1 MAETIRGVGVSPG
14 FAIGPAYVLPAV
26 GDAPAGGYP
35 ERPLPAAGSPEDE
48 ERAFGDAVASGVEQ
62 LAEIASRLRSKGHE
76 AEAGIMEAQ
85 ALMLQD
91 PSFGEAVRQR
101 IAFGE
106 VATQAVQE
114 VAAEFKARFEEIED
128 EYLRARA
135 ADVQDIAD
143 RIYRNLRP
151 DEEAAP
157 DHPYVLLAHDLTPSQ
172 TAAIDKQLVLGF
184 ATDAGSPTSHTA
196 ILARALEIPAVVGLG
211 AITARVQSGQEIAL
225 DGEAGAVLLA
235 PDDSQRR
242 AFSARTEARAAR
254 KMRLAKLREEPAE
267 TRDGKRIT
275 LAANI
280 GSPEDMTAALEA
292 GAEGVGLFRTEFL
305 FAGRDRVPSEEEQT
319 DAYRSVLSTMPE
331 HTVVIRTLDVGGD
344 KPLPYL
350 PGPEEANPFLGLRGI
365 RFTLAHTELFRSQL
379 RALLAASTAGKLAIM
394 FPMVS
399 EVGEVLQARELLEQA
414 QREVGGDAEIG
425 IMIEVPAAALIAEQ
439 LAPYVSFFSAGT
451 NDLVQYGLAVD
462 RVNERVASLYRPLH
476 PAVLRLLAH
485 TTAGAHKLGRW
496 AGVCGE
502 MAGDL
507 VAIPLLLGLGFDE
520 LSMTPSRIPEAKERI
535 RSLEI
540 KVCEQLAEQAL
551 RCSAAGEVAQVIER
565 ELPAPR

>member
-1 MAETIRGVGVSPG
+1 
-14 FAIGPAYVLPAV
+14 
-26 GDAPAGGYP
+26 
-35 ERPLPAAGSPEDE
+35 
-48 ERAFGDAVASGVEQ
+48 
-62 LAEIASRLRSKGHE
+62 
-76 AEAGIMEAQ
+76 
-85 ALMLQD
+85 
-91 PSFGEAVRQR
+91 
-101 IAFGE
+101 
-106 VATQAVQE
+106 
-114 VAAEFKARFEEIED
+114 
-128 EYLRARA
+128 
-135 ADVQDIAD
+135 
-143 RIYRNLRP
+143 
-151 DEEAAP
+151 
-157 DHPYVLLAHDLTPSQ
+157 
-172 TAAIDKQLVLGF
+172 
-184 ATDAGSPTSHTA
+184 
-196 ILARALEIPAVVGLG
+196 
-211 AITARVQSGQEIAL
+211 
-225 DGEAGAVLLA
+225 
-235 PDDSQRR
+235 
-242 AFSARTEARAAR
+242 
-254 KMRLAKLREEPAE
+254 
-267 TRDGKRIT
+267 
-275 LAANI
+275 
-280 GSPEDMTAALEA
+280 
-292 GAEGVGLFRTEFL
+292 
-305 FAGRDRVPSEEEQT
+305 
-319 DAYRSVLSTMPE
+319 MPE